1 MRILHFYSDNDKMVE
16 EYIECLS
23 SAMTGMKD
31 NYGIESEN
39 LKTSSM
45 HEARNILKDKDIDI
59 VNIHGCWNNDNA
71 RLAQSLNTLST
82 KPRTNEKNGLANIC
96 KAPRLVLTPHGQL
109 EPWIRKHNYATDKLP
124 KTLIYQKNM
133 VANAFA
139 VIVMGKMEKT
149 CMEQLKWT
157 DRIEVVHNALIT
169 ELLTSKEMASKILYI
184 YGKVMDTDTF
194 QLLDSQAQLTLASL
208 IKAGMTGDSRWLT
221 QREADSCSF
230 ISLTTWRRILL
241 FAHNNSIT
249 NYILKGAKTMGI
261 IPPDIK
267 PALVE
272 SYSKPCPTPLSYNKN
287 YTTLNLSPDQLT
299 EWIKT
304 LKKARASESRVSKL
318 TDGREQPRLC
328 KQYKGADIHIA
339 DLIFTSSVLRNLKTD
354 ERKLISELR
363 KNKLGKFTNSL
374 METLHKRTGL
384 DEGFMININ

>member
-1 MRILHFYSDNDKMVE
+1 MRILHFYSDNDKMVK

-23 SAMTGMKD
+23 QAMTGMTD
-31 NYGIESEN
+31 NYGIESLN

-71 RLAQSLNTLST
+71 RLTQSLSTLSEKT
-82 KPRTNEKNGLANIC
+82 RNNET
-96 KAPRLVLTPHGQL
+96 PRLVLTPHGQL

-149 CMEQLKWT
+149 CMERLKWT

-221 QREADSCSF
+221 QKEADSCSF

-287 YTTLNLSPDQLT
+287 YATLNLSPDQLT

-304 LKKARASESRVSKL
+304 LKKK
-318 TDGREQPRLC
+318 
-328 KQYKGADIHIA
+328 YKGTDIHIA

-363 KNKLGKFTNSL
+363 KNKLDKFTNSL
-374 METLHKRTGL
+374 METLHKKTGL